1 MPMATHE
8 CRLCRAVVPAKQS
21 TSLFSPLGLQQKWAS
36 RIEDLLDVSA
46 AHNDGLPGHICD
58 KCKRRMVLLEKA
70 AVDLVD
76 FREQARKSRVV
87 APRGPLK
94 RTKDTSGSVVSPD
107 TAKARPQPKRLS
119 SVGRR
124 LEFKEGS
131 SAEGELQHVQQC
143 T

>member
-1 MPMATHE
+1 M
-8 CRLCRAVVPAKQS
+8 
-21 TSLFSPLGLQQKWAS
+21 
-36 RIEDLLDVSA
+36 
-46 AHNDGLPGHICD
+46 
-58 KCKRRMVLLEKA
+58 
-70 AVDLVD
+70 DLVD